1 MNGDDPEAVVFA
13 TRLAME
19 FRKSFSRDVVVDIVC
34 FRRLGHNEQDTPG
47 LTQPLMYK
55 KINVH
60 PGTRQVYADKLA
72 LQGVVSPEE
81 AKEMVA
87 AYRRSLES
95 GIPPRQT
102 ALIEGKN
109 PYAVDWS
116 RYNGSWTDDV
126 KTSVPLERLK
136 RLTDVITTV
145 PENFKLHPLLQ
156 KVIADRRLMMQEEI
170 RVVGA

>member
-1 MNGDDPEAVVFA
+1 MFA

-116 RYNGSWTDDV
+116 LLQRKLDRRCQDLCSFGRIEASYRASLRPFR
-126 KTSVPLERLK
+126 KTSNSIRSFRRSLP
-136 RLTDVITTV
+136 TV
-145 PENFKLHPLLQ
+145 
-156 KVIADRRLMMQEEI
+156 V
-170 RVVGA
+170 

>member
-1 MNGDDPEAVVFA
+1 
-13 TRLAME
+13 
-19 FRKSFSRDVVVDIVC
+19 
-34 FRRLGHNEQDTPG
+34 
-47 LTQPLMYK
+47 MYK

-126 KTSVPLERLK
+126 KTSVPLDELK
-136 RLTDVITTV
+136 RLTDVITTG
-145 PENFKLHPLLQ
+145 ELQ
-156 KVIADRRLMMQEEI
+156 APPAPSKGHRRSSSDDAGRNPCGLGLSRTSGFCHAAHGRILRSYFRRRLRPRNLQPSSCRLARSEP
-170 RVVGA
+170 

>member
-1 MNGDDPEAVVFA
+1 
-13 TRLAME
+13 
-19 FRKSFSRDVVVDIVC
+19 
-34 FRRLGHNEQDTPG
+34 
-47 LTQPLMYK
+47 MYK

-102 ALIEGKN
+102 ALIEARILTPLIG
-109 PYAVDWS
+109 PATTEAGQTMS
-116 RYNGSWTDDV
+116 RPLFLWT
-126 KTSVPLERLK
+126 
-136 RLTDVITTV
+136 
-145 PENFKLHPLLQ
+145 N
-156 KVIADRRLMMQEEI
+156 
-170 RVVGA
+170 